1 MRMSSSFTIDTS
13 LRVDLKRSASSS
25 LPQSASRGA
34 RISGLPDSLPLRPA
48 RLFASLGGSDR
59 VAPANRD
66 FYFQAFDE
74 LVALF
79 IAGYRYGSNWTISA
93 DGTFTHKS
101 SSVIRCTRSVR
112 AELPHTALTVDVD
125 VHTLRLHVHPT
136 IRATWLQTVSRS
148 ISGSVSG
155 PVAIARCSPWS
166 VPFPPPTPQ
175 ALAPGPC
182 SLVSSVLWNCVT
194 SR

>member
-1 MRMSSSFTIDTS
+1 MTPEVQWLLMSSSFTIDTS

-25 LPQSASRGA
+25 LPPSASRGA

-74 LVALF
+74 LVGLF

-112 AELPHTALTVDVD
+112 AELPHTVLTVDAD
-125 VHTLRLHVHPT
+125 VLITYTQQSARPGYQ
-136 IRATWLQTVSRS
+136 RFAVSFPALC
-148 ISGSVSG
+148 
-155 PVAIARCSPWS
+155 PV
-166 VPFPPPTPQ
+166 Q
-175 ALAPGPC
+175 
-182 SLVSSVLWNCVT
+182 
-194 SR
+194 